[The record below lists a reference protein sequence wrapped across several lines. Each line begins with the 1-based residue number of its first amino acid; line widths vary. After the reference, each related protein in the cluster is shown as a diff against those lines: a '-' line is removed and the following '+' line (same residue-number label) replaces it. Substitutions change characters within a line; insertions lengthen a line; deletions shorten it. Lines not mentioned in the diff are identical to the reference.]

1 MMTSAPIILL
11 AALSARTV
19 TLEEAERAAETQKP
33 DVRVAQANAA
43 VGVARTVQAR
53 SPLLPQVKAEGEYD
67 RTTGN
72 LRQKPNKTTQVNNSW
87 EFFNW
92 FQGQVVATQLVW
104 DFGRT
109 LNQWRAAEM
118 RAVALADT
126 ERAARLEAVAGARA
140 AFFRARAGKALI
152 AVARQTFA
160 NQERHLGQITGF
172 VQAGT
177 RPEIDLA
184 QARAARANAHV
195 GVIRAENDYIVA
207 RAELNQ
213 AMGTTGDTDYD
224 VADQT
229 FAAVPGETGAVGQ
242 LIDEAITARPDLA
255 ALDRQVRAQELTARA
270 VRGNYWPVLN
280 VIAGARD
287 EGQSFSRTPTLD
299 NFGQTVFNQ
308 GGMAWNVWGG
318 VQLAWP
324 LFQGLLTHGQV
335 READA
340 QLDAARAERDRLV
353 QQVWVAVQQAVASV
367 RAAAEAVAASDEALT
382 AARERLRLADGRYQA
397 GVGNIIELGDAEL
410 GAAQAGAQ
418 KVAADYALA
427 SARAALVLA
436 LGRR

>member
-1 MMTSAPIILL
+1 MMTAGPILVL
-11 AALSARTV
+11 VALSARTV
-19 TLEEAERAAETQKP
+19 TLEEAERAAEAQKP
-33 DVRVAQANAA
+33 EVRVAHANAA
-43 VGVARTVQAR
+43 AGDARRVQAR
-53 SPLLPQVKAEGEYD
+53 SPLLPQIKAEGEYD

-72 LRQKPNKTTQVNNSW
+72 LRRKPGKNTNVDNNW
-87 EFFNW
+87 TFYNW

-152 AVARQTFA
+152 GVARQTFE

-184 QARAARANAHV
+184 QARAARANARV
-195 GVIRAENDYIVA
+195 AVIRAENDYIVA

-213 AMGTTGDTDYD
+213 AMGVAGDTDYD
-224 VADQT
+224 VADET
-229 FAAVPGETGAVGQ
+229 FGAVPGESEAIGG
-242 LIDEAITARPDLA
+242 LIDEAIRARPDVA
-255 ALDRQVRAQELTARA
+255 ALDAQVRAQVLAARA
-270 VRGNYWPVLN
+270 ARGAYGPAHNL
-280 VIAGARD
+280 IGGARD
-287 EGQSFSRTPTLD
+287 EGQNLTGSRSLDPTL
-299 NFGQTVFNQ
+299 NVVNN
-308 GGMAWNVWGG
+308 GMAWNVWGG
-318 VQLAWP
+318 VQLSWP

-340 QLDAARAERDRLV
+340 QLDAARAERDRLL
-353 QQVWVAVQQAVASV
+353 QQVWVAVQQAAATV
-367 RAAAEAVAASDEALT
+367 RAAQEAVTASDEALT
-382 AARERLRLADGRYQA
+382 AARERRHLADGRYA
-397 GVGNIIELGDAEL
+397 SGVGSIIELGDAEL
-410 GAAQAGAQ
+410 VAAQAGAQ

-427 SARAALVLA
+427 EARAALVLA
-436 LGRR
+436 LGRK